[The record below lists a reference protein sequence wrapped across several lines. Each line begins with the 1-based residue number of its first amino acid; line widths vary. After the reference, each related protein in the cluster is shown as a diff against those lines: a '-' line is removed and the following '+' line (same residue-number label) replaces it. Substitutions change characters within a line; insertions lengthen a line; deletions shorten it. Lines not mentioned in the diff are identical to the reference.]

1 MIISV
6 CMVMGMKLVRP
17 IFEER
22 RQAEEEIAL
31 MNFVL
36 NSVQEPVFL
45 IDKDARFRYVNEE
58 SCRVRDIPER
68 ISSATAWRMSTRIF
82 LWNDWP
88 IIGELMSAR
97 SLIFEGRHKTSDGRI
112 FPVEINANYFEYG
125 RRGRLSISNR
135 RDHGG
140 QPGCRKDP
148 RAHLR
153 PDDRP
158 DLRRLAV
165 GRDLRRRR
173 AVSRRTPPIH
183 GHPAQREPQTDVVM
197 GIHRPDGALVWIS
210 INSQPLVGVGESA
223 SMRW

>member
-1 MIISV
+1 MFEFIALAQARPPDIYAETVALIISV

-58 SCRVRDIPER
+58 SCRVRGYTREELLGLRVADVDPDFPMER
-68 ISSATAWRMSTRIF
+68 WADH
-82 LWNDWP
+82 WN
-88 IIGELMSAR
+88 ELMSAR

-125 RRGRLSISNR
+125 RRGRLSISR

-140 QPGCRKDP
+140 QPGCRKDQGRTFDQMIGRTSDDSQWGAIYEDGGP
-148 RAHLR
+148 FPGELHPSMVTLR
-153 PDDRP
+153 
-158 DLRRLAV
+158 
-165 GRDLRRRR
+165 
-173 AVSRRTPPIH
+173 
-183 GHPAQREPQTDVVM
+183 
-197 GIHRPDGALVWIS
+197 
-210 INSQPLVGVGESA
+210 SA
-223 SMRW
+223 SRKPMW